1 MKRFILFYMILGVLL
16 LAGCGNTLSAEYTE
30 ALAKGQKAL
39 DSGDYKE
46 VLEAV
51 EEAKGINSDAPE
63 AYVLESSYYMQR
75 GDYDKTKEAL
85 DYAIEHIDDFSGDDG
100 RYAAY
105 LNMGNY
111 LYQMNQSEEALEYFL
126 KSEAI
131 DDSDP
136 AIYNAI
142 GLAYADLKEYDKAGE
157 AFDQALTL
165 SDNYFY
171 AYANLA
177 TMHLEQG
184 KNAQALNEI
193 NLAMNMNSA
202 APEFYIIKGR
212 VEEALD
218 NNDEAYSTYTAAIAR
233 FGDYGRAYYYRGQLL
248 LGEERFLDAMNDFSF
263 AKDYGVDEGLM
274 GMGYAYKGLGQYED
288 ALLSFSDY
296 LRKIDGVDLRAIY
309 EIGLSHYNLEEYEKA
324 RDSFKEILNYEPD
337 DVDAMMMLAI
347 SYEALYDYKDAY
359 DTYNEILAVDATHE
373 EALEAKTYIE
383 DHGLLD

>member
-1 MKRFILFYMILGVLL
+1 MKRFILLYMILGAFF
-16 LAGCGNTLSAEYTE
+16 LAGCGNALS
-30 ALAKGQKAL
+30 
-39 DSGDYKE
+39 DDYKE
-46 VLEAV
+46 ALEKGQTALDAGDYNGVIEAV
-51 EEAKGINSDAPE
+51 EEAKGINSEAPE

-75 GDYDKTKEAL
+75 GDYEQTKEAL
-85 DYAIEHIDDFSGDDG
+85 DYAIEHDDDFSGDDG

-111 LYQMNQSEEALEYFL
+111 LYQMNQSEEALDYFL

-142 GLAYADLKEYDKAGE
+142 GLAYVDLGDYDKGGE

-171 AYANLA
+171 AYGNLA
-177 TMHLEQG
+177 MMHLEQG
-184 KNAQALNEI
+184 KVEQALNEI
-193 NLAMNMNSA
+193 NLAMNMNA
-202 APEFYIIKGR
+202 AVPEFYIIKGR
-212 VEEALD
+212 IEEALD
-218 NNDEAYSTYTAAIAR
+218 NNEEAFSTYTSAVDR

-248 LGEERFLDAMNDFSF
+248 LGEEKFLDAMKDFSF
-263 AKDYGVDEGLM
+263 AKDYGIDEGYM

-288 ALLSFSDY
+288 ALLAFSDY
-296 LRKIDGVDLRAIY
+296 LREIDGVDLRAIY
-309 EIGLSHYNLEEYEKA
+309 EIGLSHYELEDYEKA
-324 RDSFKEILNYEPD
+324 RDSFEEILNYEPE

-347 SYEALYDYKDAY
+347 SYEALFDYQEAYETYD
-359 DTYNEILAVDATHE
+359 NILAINPSHE